1 MLLLNESLCTVRA
14 SGRWLKADVAARVTD
29 AAALLESAQTALR
42 AKADAA
48 AAEFARARKEGYA
61 DGKAQ
66 AAVAFAEASAQWQ
79 IENRRLQRQR
89 AAELLQIVQE
99 VLRYYFAHQGD
110 ETLICALVNRAWEAF
125 GRRHL
130 PLLVRVPSGK
140 GAAIQAQLRTWAQ
153 RLAPA
158 EEVDVQELHTLPEG
172 CCEVVSPLGR
182 MRLSLE
188 TQLEAFAKA
197 FETALEQEEETP

>member
-1 MLLLNESLCTVRA
+1 MEKRKRPLRSPKLPRN
-14 SGRWLKADVAARVTD
+14 GRLKTAVCNV
-29 AAALLESAQTALR
+29 SAPQNCC
-42 AKADAA
+42 K
-48 AAEFARARKEGYA
+48 
-61 DGKAQ
+61 
-66 AAVAFAEASAQWQ
+66 SC
-79 IENRRLQRQR
+79 RRYCG
-89 AAELLQIVQE
+89 I
-99 VLRYYFAHQGD
+99 AHQGD

-197 FETALEQEEETP
+197 FETALEQEEEAP